1 MSNSSA
7 HISSKGQIS
16 LLFAARPQ
24 AVCKHLFELL
34 GLMGLLVLV
43 PMSVSLAS
51 GQYPVTLAYL
61 AIAIICA
68 ICYALSRKI
77 KRVKQLQRNE
87 TLAVAA
93 LVFITSSLLF
103 TLPMLQYNMSFIDA
117 WFETVSGVTTTGL
130 STLSSVEDKPIA
142 FLFARGWMQWVGG
155 LGVIVL
161 ALAIHTQPGIETKMF
176 GADAADVDSHIG
188 GTRGHAKRILVVY
201 AVLTFIGIG
210 ALLFAGSSL
219 IDAIVHAMAAVS
231 TGGFANRDD
240 SFASYGISEQW
251 IVSIISIL
259 GAISLHLY
267 YRPTISSLR
276 ASFRDP
282 QLRCLL
288 LLVAFVPL
296 AVFALVKL
304 SGGEA
309 SIGQAYFNTI
319 SAITTAGFASSDIL
333 PFGSAAML
341 LICACMFV
349 GGGIGSTA
357 GGIKI
362 YRLLVLFKAMQMFLR
377 RASSGV
383 HSQLHL
389 RLDGKR
395 VDYLTIENILAV
407 ICGYLVFLVGSWLI
421 FLGYGMP
428 PIESLYEVTSALG
441 TAGVSS
447 GLTSAELPTPLKLVL
462 IFNMLLGRVE
472 TVAIIVLLLPATWI
486 GKRRS

>member
-1 MSNSSA
+1 MAKNSA
-7 HISSKGQIS
+7 TTNARGQTS
-16 LLFAARPQ
+16 LLFAARPR

-43 PMSVSLAS
+43 PMGVSLAS
-51 GQYPVTLAYL
+51 QKYRVGLAYL
-61 AIAIICA
+61 VVALICGV
-68 ICYALSRKI
+68 CYFISRRI
-77 KRVKQLQRNE
+77 ERVQQLQRNE

-103 TLPMLQYNMSFIDA
+103 TLPMLQYSMSFIDA

-130 STLSSVEDKPIA
+130 STLPSVEDKPAA

-201 AVLTFIGIG
+201 AVLTIIGIG
-210 ALLFAGSSL
+210 ALMGAGSSVL
-219 IDAIVHAMAAVS
+219 DAIVHAMAAVS

-240 SFASYGISEQW
+240 SFASYGMAEQW
-251 IVSIISIL
+251 IVSVISVL

-267 YRPTISSLR
+267 YRPSIASLRSSLL
-276 ASFRDP
+276 DP
-282 QLRCLL
+282 QFRCLL
-288 LLVAFVPL
+288 LFVALLPLV
-296 AVFALVKL
+296 VFALVQL
-304 SGGEA
+304 TDGEA
-309 SIGQAYFNTI
+309 SIGQAYFNTV
-319 SAITTAGFASSDIL
+319 SAITTAGFASSSIL

-357 GGIKI
+357 GGIKL

-395 VDYLTIENILAV
+395 VDYLTIENVLAI
-407 ICGYLVFLVGSWLI
+407 ICGYLVFLIGSWLI
-421 FLGYGMP
+421 FLAYGMP
-428 PIESLYEVTSALG
+428 PMESLYEVTSALG

-447 GLTSAELPTPLKLVL
+447 GLTSMQLPTPLKLVL
-462 IFNMLLGRVE
+462 ICNMLLGRVE
-472 TVAIIVLLLPATWI
+472 TVAIVVLLVPSTWF
-486 GKRRS
+486 GKRRR

>member
-1 MSNSSA
+1 
-7 HISSKGQIS
+7 
-16 LLFAARPQ
+16 
-24 AVCKHLFELL
+24 
-34 GLMGLLVLV
+34 MG
-43 PMSVSLAS
+43 VSLA
-51 GQYPVTLAYL
+51 GQRYAVALSYL
-61 AIAIICA
+61 AIALICGL
-68 ICYALSRKI
+68 CYVISRRI
-77 KRVKQLQRNE
+77 DRVQQLQRNE

-93 LVFITSSLLF
+93 LVFISSSLLF

-130 STLSSVEDKPIA
+130 STLPSVEDKPAA

-188 GTRGHAKRILVVY
+188 GTRAHAKRILVVY
-201 AVLTFIGIG
+201 AMLTIIGIG
-210 ALLFAGSSL
+210 ALLGAGSSML
-219 IDAIVHAMAAVS
+219 DAIVHAMTAVS

-240 SFASYGISEQW
+240 SFASYGIGEQW
-251 IVSIISIL
+251 IVSVLSVL

-267 YRPTISSLR
+267 YRPTIKSLR
-276 ASFRDP
+276 ASFKDP
-282 QLRCLL
+282 QFRCLL
-288 LLVAFVPL
+288 LFVALLPL
-296 AVFALVKL
+296 AVFALVWL
-304 SGGEA
+304 NGGTA
-309 SIGQAYFNTI
+309 TIGQAYFNTV
-319 SAITTAGFASSDIL
+319 SAITTAGFASSSIL
-333 PFGSAAML
+333 PFGGAAML
-341 LICACMFV
+341 LICACMFI

-357 GGIKI
+357 GGIKL

-377 RASSGV
+377 RAASGV

-395 VDYLTIENILAV
+395 VDYLTIENVLAI

-428 PIESLYEVTSALG
+428 PMESLYEVTSALG

-447 GLTSAELPTPLKLVL
+447 GLTSMELPTPLKLVL
-462 IFNMLLGRVE
+462 ICNMLLGRVE
-472 TVAIIVLLLPATWI
+472 TVAIIVLLVPSTWF
-486 GKRRS
+486 GKRRK

>member
-1 MSNSSA
+1 MAKKSTTVSA
-7 HISSKGQIS
+7 QGQTS
-16 LLFAARPQ
+16 LVFAARPR

-34 GLMGLLVLV
+34 GLMGLLILV
-43 PMSVSLAS
+43 PMGVSLA
-51 GQYPVTLAYL
+51 GQRYAVALAYL
-61 AIAIICA
+61 AVALICGV
-68 ICYALSRKI
+68 CYVISRRI
-77 KRVKQLQRNE
+77 DRVQQLQRNE

-103 TLPMLQYNMSFIDA
+103 TLPMLQYDMAFIDA

-130 STLSSVEDKPIA
+130 STLPSVENKPDA

-201 AVLTFIGIG
+201 ALLTIIGIG
-210 ALLFAGSSL
+210 ALLGAGSSL
-219 IDAIVHAMAAVS
+219 LDAIVHAMAAVS

-251 IVSIISIL
+251 IVSVISVL

-267 YRPTISSLR
+267 YRPTMASLR
-276 ASFRDP
+276 ASVSDP
-282 QLRCLL
+282 QFRCLL
-288 LLVAFVPL
+288 LFVALLPS
-296 AVFALVKL
+296 AVFALVRL
-304 SGGEA
+304 TGGEA
-309 SIGQAYFNTI
+309 TIGQAYFNTV
-319 SAITTAGFASSDIL
+319 SAITTAGFASSSIL

-341 LICACMFV
+341 SICACMFV

-357 GGIKI
+357 GGIKL

-395 VDYLTIENILAV
+395 LDYLTIENVLAI

-421 FLGYGMP
+421 FLAYGMP
-428 PIESLYEVTSALG
+428 TMQSLYEVTSALG

-447 GLTSAELPTPLKLVL
+447 GLTSMQLPTPLKLVL
-462 IFNMLLGRVE
+462 ICNMLLGRVE
-472 TVAIIVLLLPATWI
+472 TVAIIVLLAPSTWF
-486 GKRRS
+486 GKRRR